1 MESLQPS
8 SAQNRP
14 TGMHEVKWSPSEKSI
29 ARRVFEG
36 ALQRELD
43 AITHEVKRM
52 AQRIT
57 TPTDLWALEDYLT
70 QSRKEI
76 DRKFDYR
83 YFVLPLLFGQLI
95 RDGRITHEALH
106 GLSEDKLGYVRFFTS
121 ASWARNPK

>member
-1 MESLQPS
+1 
-8 SAQNRP
+8 
-14 TGMHEVKWSPSEKSI
+14 
-29 ARRVFEG
+29 
-36 ALQRELD
+36 
-43 AITHEVKRM
+43 M

>member
-8 SAQNRP
+8 SAQNLA
-14 TGMHEVKWSPSEKSI
+14 TSMHEVKWSPSEKGI

-43 AITHEVKRM
+43 AVTQEVKRM
-52 AQRIT
+52 AQQIT

-76 DRKFDYR
+76 DRRFDYR
-83 YFVLPLLFGQLI
+83 YSVLPLLFGQLI
-95 RDGRITHEALH
+95 RDGSITHEDLH
-106 GLSEDKLGYVRFFTS
+106 GLAEDKMGYVRFF
-121 ASWARNPK
+121 ASKSCARSRK